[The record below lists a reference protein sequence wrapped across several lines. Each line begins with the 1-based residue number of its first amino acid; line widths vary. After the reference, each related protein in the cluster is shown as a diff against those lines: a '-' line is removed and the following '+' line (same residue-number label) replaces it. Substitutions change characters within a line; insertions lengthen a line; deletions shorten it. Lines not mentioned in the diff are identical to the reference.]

1 MKDKICTLI
10 NEYRKYFNIKLEI
23 KLHNKKSIYF
33 TFDYPTFC
41 HLLGIQ
47 YATNNIKKYK
57 ELKDYLYTNKVDD
70 NIIYKN
76 ILKNYGNNELN
87 FVKRRIENIDYALK
101 NLEKGI
107 IVGAEKTNDTKIKS
121 NDFIL
126 ELKNNKFLELGLVNK
141 YDEEYYLE
149 TFLVRNNDNNVNYSK
164 KISIEGIYKVENEI
178 NLIPFSFDIKKNK
191 ILEAFPE
198 YSYQKCI
205 DIYEKIIE
213 NEKIN
218 EYYKTISKK
227 NINKIMN
234 IYFKKDGEYTILYLD
249 TVDLKIE
256 LIGYIDKEAITELID
271 SYKLSDE
278 PNFVEVMNIAE
289 IISKNNEIVRCLVEC
304 SQDYLYDL
312 GLAEVWKDSMRIE
325 SYNYEIFSENF
336 DDENIVYTK
345 NDFVLIRD
353 NNYITYT
360 KIDNEWKIDKFFND
374 KPELFDDLKK
384 IGKKIL
390 EHLKSLENEV
400 SSNWD

>member
-1 MKDKICTLI
+1 MRIRDIVDI
-10 NEYRKYFNIKLEI
+10 N
-23 KLHNKKSIYF
+23 
-33 TFDYPTFC
+33 
-41 HLLGIQ
+41 
-47 YATNNIKKYK
+47 
-57 ELKDYLYTNKVDD
+57 
-70 NIIYKN
+70 
-76 ILKNYGNNELN
+76 
-87 FVKRRIENIDYALK
+87 
-101 NLEKGI
+101 
-107 IVGAEKTNDTKIKS
+107 
-121 NDFIL
+121 
-126 ELKNNKFLELGLVNK
+126 
-141 YDEEYYLE
+141 
-149 TFLVRNNDNNVNYSK
+149 
-164 KISIEGIYKVENEI
+164 
-178 NLIPFSFDIKKNK
+178 
-191 ILEAFPE
+191 
-198 YSYQKCI
+198 
-205 DIYEKIIE
+205 
-213 NEKIN
+213 
-218 EYYKTISKK
+218 
-227 NINKIMN
+227 
-234 IYFKKDGEYTILYLD
+234 FKKDGEYTILYLD

-400 SSNWD
+400 SSNWDNKKEYKNLER